1 MSHARRFPHSSIRQP
16 SVSSVAI
23 RWPVCHTPPRVV
35 IHRIWVEKPS
45 SATSHTRS
53 HGRCTPIRPSSHQ
66 PIPTVDAARIALT
79 PDSISSAVTGPVIAT
94 SGMSA
99 IAGNGA
105 NGT

>member
-1 MSHARRFPHSSIRQP
+1 MS
-16 SVSSVAI
+16 
-23 RWPVCHTPPRVV
+23 
-35 IHRIWVEKPS
+35 
-45 SATSHTRS
+45 
-53 HGRCTPIRPSSHQ
+53 RCTPIRPSSHQ